1 MTAEADEIPV
11 IGRLL
16 AASTYTDGE
25 KVVKGDSWLQKKC
38 GGTVMRGR
46 RRRDGLTG
54 GGVERDWAM
63 RQRGALGQRGDGM
76 ASDRRQ
82 LRAAAERGV

>member
-1 MTAEADEIPV
+1 
-11 IGRLL
+11 
-16 AASTYTDGE
+16 
-25 KVVKGDSWLQKKC
+25 
-38 GGTVMRGR
+38 VMRGR
-46 RRRDGLTG
+46 WRRDGLTG

-63 RQRGALGQRGDGM
+63 RQRGALGQQGDGM